1 MEVAKI
7 LHMVGGV
14 GETSYAL
21 NSTLQKK
28 AMHIA
33 KPIVQQS
40 ISQLYCKLQPTES
53 LTIADLG
60 CSCGPTT
67 FITISEIM
75 DEIYEVCHRLSCQVP
90 ELTFFLNDLPGNDF
104 NSIFKYLPTYDKMV
118 KKEKGSKYAPY
129 YVVGVP
135 GSFYGRLLPEESI
148 HFVHSSYSLHWLS
161 QVPRGLEDDSG
172 APVNRGN
179 IYIDDTSPP
188 AVIKSYVAQ
197 FKQDFSTFLS
207 LRSKEIVS
215 GGQMVITSLGRSDV
229 DPLGGEVNCLYGLL
243 AKALNSLV
251 SEGVVDKEKVDAFD
265 LPLYAP
271 AIEEVKEL
279 VQNEGS
285 FEFYQAKVFELN
297 WDPFDD
303 QMDDFVADSF
313 VSGENAMKTIRA
325 VMEPM
330 LANHFGGAVM
340 DALFSRYAMNVAE
353 HLKKEKTKYVNFTVA
368 LTKRG

>member
-161 QVPRGLEDDSG
+161 Q
-172 APVNRGN
+172 
-179 IYIDDTSPP
+179 
-188 AVIKSYVAQ
+188 
-197 FKQDFSTFLS
+197 
-207 LRSKEIVS
+207 
-215 GGQMVITSLGRSDV
+215 
-229 DPLGGEVNCLYGLL
+229 
-243 AKALNSLV
+243 
-251 SEGVVDKEKVDAFD
+251 GVVDKEKVDAFD